1 MNYAG
6 AMCGMIGGM
15 GYGIDFILFRRQLLA
30 MTRVFVAA
38 ELPESVKQS
47 LSEYEES
54 LKRSDARLN
63 LVDPDLSHI
72 TLKFI
77 GEVDAV
83 KLKKIEERL
92 SAIKY
97 SPYTMRLSGISF
109 NNPRSP
115 RVVWVNGSD
124 GGGSARLAAMIEES
138 LADIGIPK
146 EERQFKIHVTLARI
160 KEYHPSL
167 MPIVKGLGDEDVAEF
182 EITGFSLKKSVLTP
196 KGPIYSDIMRVDF

>member
-1 MNYAG
+1 
-6 AMCGMIGGM
+6 
-15 GYGIDFILFRRQLLA
+15 

-47 LSEYEES
+47 LSAYEES

-83 KLKKIEERL
+83 KLKNIEERL

-138 LADIGIPK
+138 LADLGIPK

-160 KEYHPSL
+160 KEYHPSP